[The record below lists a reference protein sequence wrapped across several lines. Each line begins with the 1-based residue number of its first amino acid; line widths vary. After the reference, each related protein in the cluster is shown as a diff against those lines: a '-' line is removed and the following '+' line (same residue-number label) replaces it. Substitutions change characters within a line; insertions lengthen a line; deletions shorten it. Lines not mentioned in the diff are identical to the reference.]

1 MMRAQTRPTA
11 KAIAASLDFQRP
23 SRTRDPAFVQLDR
36 EMRLWTML
44 AKVSPRVLPLSPMTT
59 PERRMELTRHWI
71 EVLGIADH
79 RAQPTQ
85 AQTWAGAFAAV
96 YGEAL

>member
-1 MMRAQTRPTA
+1 VSAVKSRP
-11 KAIAASLDFQRP
+11 
-23 SRTRDPAFVQLDR
+23 RDPAFVQLDR
-36 EMRLWTML
+36 EYRLWDML
-44 AKVSPRVLPLSPMTT
+44 TKVSPRVLPLPPSVT

-79 RAQPTQ
+79 RAQQ
-85 AQTWAGAFAAV
+85 SHSQTWAQAFEAV

>member
-1 MMRAQTRPTA
+1 MKATARP
-11 KAIAASLDFQRP
+11 
-23 SRTRDPAFVQLDR
+23 RDPAFVQMDR
-36 EMRLWTML
+36 EHKLWDL
-44 AKVSPRVLPLSPMTT
+44 LRKVSPRVLPLPPSTT

-79 RAQPTQ
+79 RAQPSHS
-85 AQTWAGAFAAV
+85 QTWAQAFEAV